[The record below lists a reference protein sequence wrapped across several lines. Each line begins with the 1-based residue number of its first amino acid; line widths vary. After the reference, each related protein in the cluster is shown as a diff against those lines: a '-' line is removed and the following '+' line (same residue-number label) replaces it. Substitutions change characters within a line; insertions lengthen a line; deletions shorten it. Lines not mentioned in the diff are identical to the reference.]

1 MANEPRYTD
10 ADIQA
15 LPIRELMQMLASY
28 IEIGIDWNFEE
39 AQVDDEGER
48 WVYGRQLRDELD
60 RRIDALPTTDE

>member
-1 MANEPRYTD
+1 MANEPRYED

-15 LPIRELMQMLASY
+15 LPLRDLLMVVASY

-48 WVYGRQLRDELD
+48 WVYGRQLRDEID
-60 RRIDALPTTDE
+60 RRVDAMPK